1 MGFCIPSR
9 SKMLKRGSRK
19 SSSILARRPT
29 PKKMNIV
36 TDLENRLK
44 KNSYIE
50 NTNQGNILMDSIFVS
65 TMPVE
70 TLFGSY
76 ITDDYELKDLLNVT
90 YNIKPDI
97 VPDIKLDAVLDRDG
111 NFRPADCFLVKL
123 KHRDG
128 FTKGALYLGHS
139 AGFTATICLKNEGVS
154 GLYIPGASVIR
165 SNICQGDTVSRSSR
179 GVQFLPQIGGEA
191 IFLIVSLCPTKK
203 LVETG
208 FVIPEISSNDN
219 AKIAARILSE
229 KRKDTIAHIDTLIQ
243 HRQQL
248 ELAYYNSCM
257 LTEFLH
263 YCNSYAGTI
272 KESLLKET
280 IQKDINI
287 THTNITTLLNETA
300 KVIKLVKSLV
310 DKEDTDIV
318 NNFITKE
325 IKTVEV
331 LKQRQNS

>member
-1 MGFCIPSR
+1 M
-9 SKMLKRGSRK
+9 
-19 SSSILARRPT
+19 
-29 PKKMNIV
+29 
-36 TDLENRLK
+36 
-44 KNSYIE
+44 
-50 NTNQGNILMDSIFVS
+50 
-65 TMPVE
+65 
-70 TLFGSY
+70 
-76 ITDDYELKDLLNVT
+76 
-90 YNIKPDI
+90 
-97 VPDIKLDAVLDRDG
+97 
-111 NFRPADCFLVKL
+111 
-123 KHRDG
+123 
-128 FTKGALYLGHS
+128 
-139 AGFTATICLKNEGVS
+139 
-154 GLYIPGASVIR
+154 
-165 SNICQGDTVSRSSR
+165 
-179 GVQFLPQIGGEA
+179 
-191 IFLIVSLCPTKK
+191 IVSLCPTKK

-272 KESLLKET
+272 KESLLK
-280 IQKDINI
+280 DINI

-325 IKTVEV
+325 IKNRDKIV
-331 LKQRQNS
+331 NSLSLSNLDFRL